1 MFGISAY
8 AQSPYAA
15 LGENVVVVALTGV
28 AATGNV
34 GTVVAGKEFALT
46 GVQATGSVGTVAVSS
61 SVAVTGVEHRA
72 VLGRLYRASLLL

>member
-34 GTVVAGKEFALT
+34 GTVLGGQTLT
-46 GVQATGSVGTVAVSS
+46 GVAATGS
-61 SVAVTGVEHRA
+61 

>member
-34 GTVVAGKEFALT
+34 GSVAEVSAVALS
-46 GVQATGSVGTVAVSS
+46 GVSATGNVGTVVPSI
-61 SVAVTGVEHRA
+61 
-72 VLGRLYRASLLL
+72 LWQ

>member
-34 GTVVAGKEFALT
+34 GTVVAGKDTKHIALS
-46 GVQATGSVGTVAVSS
+46 GVQP
-61 SVAVTGVEHRA
+61 RA
-72 VLGRLYRASLLL
+72 M